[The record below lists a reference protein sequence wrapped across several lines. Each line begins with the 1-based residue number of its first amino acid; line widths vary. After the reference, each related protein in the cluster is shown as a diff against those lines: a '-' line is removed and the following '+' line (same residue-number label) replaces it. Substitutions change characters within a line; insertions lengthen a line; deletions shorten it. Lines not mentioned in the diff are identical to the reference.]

1 MSKNGIKDHYLV
13 VDDEEPETKLKCT
26 VCTMT
31 VMSNEKLIKNKWTI
45 ASKNNNTIVK
55 HLDSNIHK
63 KSVQQFIV
71 NQNVQN
77 LEMINNSDFKSVFAK
92 SLDLDDIDFDIDTNF
107 DEIQTEFESELS
119 DLYDIWSIK
128 EQNFH

>member
-1 MSKNGIKDHYLV
+1 LNENGIKDHYLV

-26 VCTMT
+26 VCSTT
-31 VMSNEKLIKNKWTI
+31 VMSNKKLIKNKWTI
-45 ASKNNNTIVK
+45 ASKNNHTIVK

-63 KSVQQFIV
+63 KSVQKFIV

-77 LEMINNSDFKSVFAK
+77 LEMINNSDFKSVFTE

-107 DEIQTEFESELS
+107 DEIETEFESKLF
-119 DLYDIWSIK
+119 DLYNFWSIK
-128 EQNFH
+128 EQNCH